1 MLSSIN
7 FQGNYNIVPSKASPL
22 CKVVAA
28 VDISK
33 FAKEFDGE
41 MTSNPE
47 AYDAFDAIQQ
57 PYTLAIDEDKISK
70 EKFNALLDELDALD
84 VKFTKEKDSDSKLD
98 IQG

>member
-7 FQGNYNIVPSKASPL
+7 FQGNYNIDPSKASPL

-41 MTSNPE
+41 MTFNPE
-47 AYDAFDAIQQ
+47 AHDAFDAVQQ
-57 PYTLAIDEDKISK
+57 PYTLAMI
-70 EKFNALLDELDALD
+70 KFQKKSLMRFLMSLML
-84 VKFTKEKDSDSKLD
+84 SM
-98 IQG
+98 